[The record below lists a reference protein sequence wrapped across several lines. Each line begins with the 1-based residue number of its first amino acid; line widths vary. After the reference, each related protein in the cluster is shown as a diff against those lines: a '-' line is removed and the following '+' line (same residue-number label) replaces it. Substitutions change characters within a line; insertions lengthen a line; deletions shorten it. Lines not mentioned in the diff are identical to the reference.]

1 MQAILG
7 ITILI
12 GFCWLLSEQKKQVRL
27 PLVAVGLLT
36 QFLLAILFLQVE
48 WASQALLALN
58 SGVYAI
64 EQATL
69 HGTIFLFGFL
79 GGGDTPYEITQ
90 NQATYLFAF
99 RVLPQVVVFSVV
111 VALLWYLKVLQL
123 FVRGFGWLL
132 KKFLSVNGVVGTA
145 GAASLFLGMVET
157 PLVIRAYLAKLS
169 RADLFTVMT
178 FGMSTVA
185 GSVMVLYAGI
195 LNNVMD
201 GVIGHIIAASAINIF
216 GAIYISHLMIPAT
229 DHDDTPLDKLES
241 QLKYDSLM
249 DAITRGTT
257 DGLQLALNVGGML
270 LVLISLVALLN
281 GLIGFIDVWQWGLSL
296 QTMLGWA
303 FAPVAWLIGIDWAD
317 AQLAGSFLGTKL
329 VLNELVAYLAFADH
343 LEQLSA
349 HSKLVL
355 IYALCGFA
363 NFGSLG
369 ILLGGLSALIPERRA
384 EYLKLAPRSIISGTV
399 VTLVTGAIVSLVAQI

>member
-1 MQAILG
+1 M
-7 ITILI
+7 
-12 GFCWLLSEQKKQVRL
+12 
-27 PLVAVGLLT
+27 
-36 QFLLAILFLQVE
+36 
-48 WASQALLALN
+48 
-58 SGVYAI
+58 
-64 EQATL
+64 
-69 HGTIFLFGFL
+69 
-79 GGGDTPYEITQ
+79 
-90 NQATYLFAF
+90 
-99 RVLPQVVVFSVV
+99 
-111 VALLWYLKVLQL
+111 
-123 FVRGFGWLL
+123 GWLL

-281 GLIGFIDVWQWGLSL
+281 GLIEFIDVWQWGLSL